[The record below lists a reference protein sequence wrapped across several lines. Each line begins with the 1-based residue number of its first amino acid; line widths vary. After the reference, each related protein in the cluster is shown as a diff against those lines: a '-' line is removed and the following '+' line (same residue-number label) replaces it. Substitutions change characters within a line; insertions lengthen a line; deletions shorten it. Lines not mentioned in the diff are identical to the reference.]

1 MPKKEKSVT
10 IAATADIHVKMAD
23 KGKWAPLF
31 KNVGEKADVLV
42 ICGDLTDTGDEQ
54 EAEILADELKSCPI
68 PVVGVLGNHDF
79 EKGREKLIRKVLID
93 QGMVLLDGE
102 YTIVGEIGFAGI
114 KGFGGGFD
122 RYMLSLFGE
131 AEMKAFVNTA
141 VEEALKLE
149 RALAKLDQEHSH
161 LEYKVALMHYAPI
174 ATTVVGEPEQIF
186 PFLGSSRLAEPI
198 DRRNVKITLHG
209 HAHKGTLEGKTVN
222 GNAVYNI
229 AAPVLRSA
237 DYDVPFRFF
246 EL

>member
-1 MPKKEKSVT
+1 MPKKEKSIT
-10 IAATADIHVKMAD
+10 IAATADIHVKMTD
-23 KGKWAPLF
+23 KGKWASLF
-31 KNVGEKADVLV
+31 KDLGDKADVLV

-54 EAEILADELKSCPI
+54 EAELLADELKSCPI

-102 YTIVGEIGFAGI
+102 YTIVEGIGFAGI

-161 LEYKVALMHYAPI
+161 LKHKVALMHYAPI
-174 ATTVVGEPEQIF
+174 ATTVMGEPEQIF

-198 DRRNVKITLHG
+198 DRRNVEITLHG
-209 HAHKGTLEGKTVN
+209 HAHKGTPEGKTVN
-222 GNAVYNI
+222 GNAVYNV

-237 DYDVPFRFF
+237 EYAIPFRFF
-246 EL
+246 KL